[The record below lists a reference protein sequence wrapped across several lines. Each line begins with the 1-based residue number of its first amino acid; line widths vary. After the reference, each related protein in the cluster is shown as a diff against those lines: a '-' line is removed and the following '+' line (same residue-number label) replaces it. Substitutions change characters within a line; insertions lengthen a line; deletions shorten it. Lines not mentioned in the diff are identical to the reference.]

1 MMILQSEVEIKA
13 MKQMIMTGKSP
24 KITWYPASK
33 WERRSKVA
41 PKATLKGT

>member
-1 MMILQSEVEIKA
+1 MMKMMTQSEAKIKV
-13 MKQMIMTGKSP
+13 MKKQMIKVGKAP

-41 PKATLKGT
+41 PKAT